1 MKNKIIVFLKNKKTE
16 LLNLFSLILLFGGL
30 KFLVYLA
37 PLSLSSLLN
46 SDIVFGK
53 FEYSFNLGQS
63 LTGVFALGLASAYAY
78 FVLKNKRF
86 ELKPLFHLHFV
97 VLVFLLILCVL
108 FSPSLIDN
116 IYFGAIVT
124 AIALADQIFI
134 SGVLK
139 LSNNNNKSVIID
151 SFIYIVLTVI
161 VLLMY
166 MKMIDFSF
174 RIWFSS
180 ILLSLLC
187 TSIFY
192 HSRKLNG
199 LKNLKIKHFIE
210 LYSYAGLI
218 LISAPLLVLISV
230 STRLYLEWFL
240 NFESVGI
247 YSLYFRLAS
256 FSLIFY
262 RITTILLYK
271 NIFIDKHKELDY
283 YYSLIII
290 GIFIIN
296 VILYFTLPLI
306 FNSFNVFENFNFQ
319 ENKVII
325 ICCLFQVSFWINSA
339 LFESIIHR
347 ENLVKKF
354 IILLLILLL
363 ILFFGLT
370 LMDKLNFISITSI
383 IYFNSFIIFLLF
395 FGQLFLLSKKG
406 IYYKKSLKA
415 HLIIG
420 SIFIPTILLIFQ

>member
-1 MKNKIIVFLKNKKTE
+1 MKNNISSFISNNKKK
-16 LLNLFSLILLFGGL
+16 LLNVLSLIIIFGGL
-30 KFLVYLA
+30 KFLVFFA

-63 LTGVFALGLASAYAY
+63 LTGIFALGLASAYAY

-97 VLVFLLILCVL
+97 LLVFLLILCLL
-108 FSPSLIDN
+108 FFPSLIDN
-116 IYFGAIVT
+116 LYFGAVVT

-139 LSNNNNKSVIID
+139 LSNKNNQSVIID

-166 MKMIDFSF
+166 IKMIDFSF

-180 ILLSLLC
+180 ILLSLSC

-192 HSRKLNG
+192 HSRKLKG
-199 LKNLKIKHFIE
+199 LKNLKIKHFLE
-210 LYSYAGLI
+210 LYNYAGLI
-218 LISAPLLVLISV
+218 LISAPLLVLITV

-240 NFESVGI
+240 NFESVGV

-256 FSLIFY
+256 FTLIFY
-262 RITTILLYK
+262 RIITILLYK
-271 NIFIDKHKELDY
+271 NIFIDKHKVLDY

-296 VILYFTLPLI
+296 VVLYFSLPII

-319 ENKVII
+319 ENKIII

-354 IILLLILLL
+354 IILLSILLL
-363 ILFFGLT
+363 ILIFGLT

-383 IYFNSFIIFLLF
+383 IYFNTITVFLLF
-395 FGQLFLLSKKG
+395 FAELFLLSKKG
-406 IYYKKSLKA
+406 IYYNRSLKA
-415 HLIIG
+415 HLIMG
-420 SIFIPTILLIFQ
+420 VFFIPIILFIY